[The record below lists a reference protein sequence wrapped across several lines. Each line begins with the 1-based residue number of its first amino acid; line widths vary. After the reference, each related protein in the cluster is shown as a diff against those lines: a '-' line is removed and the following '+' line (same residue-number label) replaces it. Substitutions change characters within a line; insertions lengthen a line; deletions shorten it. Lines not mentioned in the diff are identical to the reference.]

1 MTTDKDSPKPGDRSR
16 KPGGDLPLS
25 GIRVLDLATVIAGPY
40 SASIMGEFGAEVL
53 KIEQPKGGCSL
64 RKFGTPTSVGDT
76 LTWLSEARNKKSV
89 GLDLRTPEGAA
100 VLKELVTGADVLV
113 ENFRPGTMERWG
125 LGWEALQ
132 AINPSL
138 IMLRVTGY
146 GQVGPYKDRPGF
158 ARVAHAVGGFAYLS
172 GMPKGVPVT
181 PGSTTL
187 GDYMTGLYGCIGI
200 LMALRYRDETGEGQY
215 IDASL
220 YESVFRCT
228 DELAPAYGKYGV
240 VRERRG
246 PNNNY
251 FACPNGHFPTRD
263 GKWVAISCATDK
275 LFFRLAEA
283 MERPELAAPHV
294 YGDQAIRL
302 ENHHDVN
309 EIVRDWAGSLTREQV
324 LERCFATGAPA
335 GPLNSI
341 EDIFGD
347 RQFHARRMLVS
358 IDDEDVGETV
368 IVPAVM
374 PRLSETPGEIRHLGP
389 RLGQHTDEVLRDILG
404 LDETEIAELR
414 KKGVVA

>member
-1 MTTDKDSPKPGDRSR
+1 MKQTDQSAANS
-16 KPGGDLPLS
+16 LPLS

-40 SASIMGEFGAEVL
+40 AAGILGEFGAEVL

-64 RKFGTPTSVGDT
+64 RKFGTPTAVGDS
-76 LTWLSEARNKKSV
+76 LTWLSEARNKKSLA
-89 GLDLRTPEGAA
+89 LDLRTPEGAA
-100 VLKELVTGADVLV
+100 ILKGLVAETDVLV

-125 LGWEALQ
+125 LGWEVLQ
-132 AINPSL
+132 AINPRL

-146 GQVGPYKDRPGF
+146 GQDGPYKDRPGF
-158 ARVAHAVGGFAYLS
+158 ARVAHAVGGLAYLT

-200 LMALRYRDETGEGQY
+200 LMALRYRDATGEGQY

-228 DELAPAYGKYGV
+228 DELAPAYGMHGV

-263 GKWVAISCATDK
+263 GHWVAISCATDK
-275 LFFRLAEA
+275 LFERLTEA
-283 MERPELAAPHV
+283 MGRPELAAPHV
-294 YGDQAIRL
+294 YGQQAIRL
-302 ENHHDVN
+302 ENAQDVN
-309 EIVRDWAGSLTREQV
+309 EIVRDWAGSLTRQEV
-324 LERCFATGAPA
+324 LDRCFATGAPA

-347 RQFHARRMLVS
+347 RQFHARRMLVAV
-358 IDDEDVGETV
+358 DDEDLGETV

-389 RLGQHTDEVLRDILG
+389 RLGQHSDEILRDILG
-404 LDETEIAELR
+404 LDAAEIAEL
-414 KKGVVA
+414 KAKGVVA

>member
-1 MTTDKDSPKPGDRSR
+1 MSETDSADR
-16 KPGGDLPLS
+16 KDLPL
-25 GIRVLDLATVIAGPY
+25 GGTRVLDLATVIAGPY
-40 SASIMGEFGAEVL
+40 AAGIMGEFGAEVI
-53 KIEQPKGGCSL
+53 KVEQPKGGCSL
-64 RKFGTPTSVGDT
+64 RKFGTPTAVDDT
-76 LTWLSEARNKKSV
+76 LTWLSESRNKKSIA
-89 GLDLRTPEGAA
+89 LDLRTPEGSEL
-100 VLKELVTGADVLV
+100 LKGLVERSDVLV

-125 LGWEALQ
+125 IGWETLHEL
-132 AINPSL
+132 NPRL
-138 IMLRVTGY
+138 VMLRVTGY
-146 GQVGPYKDRPGF
+146 GQNGPYKDRPGF
-158 ARVAHAVGGFAYLS
+158 ARVAHAVGGLAYLA

-200 LMALRYRDETGEGQY
+200 LMALRHRDATGEGQY

-228 DELAPAYGKYGV
+228 DELAPAYSMYGV

-263 GKWVAISCATDK
+263 GRWVAISCATDK
-275 LFFRLAEA
+275 LFVRLAQA
-283 MERPELAAPHV
+283 MERPELASEHV
-294 YGDQAIRL
+294 YGNQKIRL
-302 ENHHDVN
+302 ENYHDVN
-309 EIVRDWAGSLTREQV
+309 EIVRDWAGSLTREEV

-347 RQFHARRMLVS
+347 RQFHARRTMVA
-358 IDDEDVGETV
+358 IDDEEVGETV
-368 IVPAVM
+368 IVPTVM

-389 RLGQHTDEVLRDILG
+389 RLGQHTDEVLSEV
-404 LDETEIAELR
+404 LDLDAARIAQLR
-414 KKGVVA
+414 AQGIVA

>member
-1 MTTDKDSPKPGDRSR
+1 MENDKKRGKDTSN
-16 KPGGDLPLS
+16 GDLPLS
-25 GIRVLDLATVIAGPY
+25 GVRVLDLATVIAGPY
-40 SASIMGEFGAEVL
+40 SAGIMGEFGAEVL

-64 RKFGTPTSVGDT
+64 RRFGTPTSVDDT

-89 GLDLRTPEGAA
+89 TLDLRTPEGADI
-100 VLKELVTGADVLV
+100 LKSLVAEADVLV

-125 LGWEALQ
+125 IGWDTLTK
-132 AINPSL
+132 INPGL

-146 GQVGPYKDRPGF
+146 GQTGPYANRPGF
-158 ARVAHAVGGFAYLS
+158 ARVAHAVGGLAYLS

-200 LMALRYRDETGEGQY
+200 LMALRYRDETGEGQS

-228 DELAPAYGKYGV
+228 DELAPAFGMYGV

-251 FACPNGHFPTRD
+251 FACPNGHFPTSD

-275 LFFRLAEA
+275 LFVRLTEA
-283 MERPELAAPHV
+283 MERPELAAEHV
-294 YGDQAIRL
+294 YGNQEVRL
-302 ENHHDVN
+302 ESYHDVN
-309 EIVRDWAGSLTREQV
+309 EIVRDWAGSLTRDEV

-335 GPLNSI
+335 GPLNTI
-341 EDIFGD
+341 ADIFGD
-347 RQFHARRMLVS
+347 RQFHARATLVAVE
-358 IDDEDVGETV
+358 DKDVGET
-368 IVPAVM
+368 IMVPAVM

-389 RLGQHTDEVLRDILG
+389 RLGAHTDEVLSDILG
-404 LDETEIAELR
+404 LDDGEIAELR
-414 KKGVVA
+414 AKNVI